1 MPRLS
6 LYKPERGK
14 DYSFID
20 DRIFE
25 MFTVGGTDV
34 NVHMLLGSPNPTDED
49 ASATLPQYDEM
60 SVTNIQDLLF
70 LENRDRKYEQD
81 IYTIRGIY
89 NLQDLEFNLSQFG
102 MFLNNDLLLLT
113 IHMNSTVK
121 TLGRKIVIGDVIE
134 LPHLRDEY
142 ALNDYQYA
150 LKNFYVVEDVTRP
163 AEGYSPTWF
172 PHLYRLKLKQIAD
185 GQEFKDI
192 DGKESTRDKEMA
204 INDAI
209 VADAEAN
216 ALLSGYE
223 TQHFFTLQVDDSGQP
238 ELIRADTT
246 SIDAS
251 TVKLH
256 GSIDHVMRHPVREGY
271 LGHLLGDGIP
281 PNGLPFGCGI
291 TFPTTGI
298 DGDYWLRTDMIPNR
312 LFRYDGKRW
321 IKFEDNVRMT
331 LTPREDRY
339 TQKGTFINNTTSTE
353 ICGEDIPERQGLS
366 KALRP
371 KVDIPHL
378 DNPEEC
384 DSNTPG
390 RRS

>member
-1 MPRLS
+1 LPRLS

-14 DYSFID
+14 DYQFID

-34 NVHMLLGSPNPTDED
+34 NLHLLLGTTNPTDED
-49 ASATLPQYDEM
+49 ATATTPQYDEM

-70 LENRDRKYEQD
+70 LENRDRKYEEN

-102 MFLNNDLLLLT
+102 MFLSNDMLFLT

-121 TLGRKIVIGDVIE
+121 TLGRKIVIGDVVE

-142 ALNDYQYA
+142 ALNDFQYA
-150 LKNFYVVEDVTRP
+150 LKNFYVVEDITRP

-172 PHLYRLKLKQIAD
+172 PHLYRLKLKQIAA

-192 DGKESTRDKEMA
+192 DADSTREKELA
-204 INDAI
+204 INEAI
-209 VADAEAN
+209 VQDAEAN

-223 TQHFFTLQVDDSGQP
+223 TQHFFTLQVNANGEP
-238 ELIRADTT
+238 ELVRADTT
-246 SIDAS
+246 MIDAS
-251 TVKLH
+251 THKLS
-256 GSIDHVMRHPVREGY
+256 GSIDHVMRNPVKEGY
-271 LGHLLGDGIP
+271 MGYLLGDGIP

-291 TFPTTGI
+291 SFPPTGI

-321 IKFEDNVRMT
+321 MKFEDNVRMT

-339 TQKGTFINNTTSTE
+339 TQKGTFINNTNSTE
-353 ICGEDIPERQGLS
+353 ICGEDIPERQSLS

-371 KVDIPHL
+371 KIDMPHL

-390 RRS
+390 RRK

>member
-14 DYSFID
+14 DYQFID

-34 NVHMLLGSPNPTDED
+34 NLHLLLGTTNPTDED
-49 ASATLPQYDEM
+49 ATATTPQYDEM

-70 LENRDRKYEQD
+70 LENRDRKYEEN

-102 MFLNNDLLLLT
+102 MFLSNDMLFLT

-121 TLGRKIVIGDVIE
+121 TLGRKIVIGDVVE

-142 ALNDYQYA
+142 ALNDFQYA
-150 LKNFYVVEDVTRP
+150 LKNFYVVEDITRP

-172 PHLYRLKLKQIAD
+172 PHLYRLKLKQIAA

-192 DGKESTRDKEMA
+192 DADSTREKELA
-204 INDAI
+204 INEAI
-209 VADAEAN
+209 VQDAEAN

-223 TQHFFTLQVDDSGQP
+223 TQHFFTLQVNANGEP
-238 ELIRADTT
+238 ELVRADTT
-246 SIDAS
+246 MIDAS
-251 TVKLH
+251 THKLS
-256 GSIDHVMRHPVREGY
+256 GSIDHVMRNPVKEGY
-271 LGHLLGDGIP
+271 MGYLLGDGIP

-291 TFPTTGI
+291 SFPPTGI

-321 IKFEDNVRMT
+321 MKFEDNVRMT

-339 TQKGTFINNTTSTE
+339 TQKGTFINNTNSTE
-353 ICGEDIPERQGLS
+353 ICGEDIPERQSLS

-371 KVDIPHL
+371 KIDMPHL

-390 RRS
+390 RRK

>member
-1 MPRLS
+1 LPRLS

-14 DYSFID
+14 DYQFID

-34 NVHMLLGSPNPTDED
+34 NLHLLLGTTNPTDED
-49 ASATLPQYDEM
+49 ATATTPQYDTM

-70 LENRDRKYEQD
+70 LENRDRKYEEN

-102 MFLNNDLLLLT
+102 MFLSNDMLFLT

-121 TLGRKIVIGDVIE
+121 TLGRKIVIGDVVE

-142 ALNDYQYA
+142 ALNDFQYA
-150 LKNFYVVEDVTRP
+150 LKNFYVVEDITRP

-172 PHLYRLKLKQIAD
+172 PHLYRLKLKQIAA

-192 DGKESTRDKEMA
+192 DADSTREKELA
-204 INDAI
+204 INEAI
-209 VADAEAN
+209 VQDAEAN

-223 TQHFFTLQVDDSGQP
+223 TQHFFTLQVNANGEP
-238 ELIRADTT
+238 ELVRADTT
-246 SIDAS
+246 MIDAS
-251 TVKLH
+251 THKLS
-256 GSIDHVMRHPVREGY
+256 GSIDHVMRNPVKEGY
-271 LGHLLGDGIP
+271 MGYLLGDGIP

-291 TFPTTGI
+291 SFPPTGI

-312 LFRYDGKRW
+312 LFRYDGRRW
-321 IKFEDNVRMT
+321 MKFEDNVRMT
-331 LTPREDRY
+331 MTPREDRY
-339 TQKGTFINNTTSTE
+339 TQKGTFINNTNSTE
-353 ICGEDIPERQGLS
+353 ICGEDIPERQSLS

-371 KVDIPHL
+371 KVDMPHL

-390 RRS
+390 RRK

>member
-6 LYKPERGK
+6 LYRPERGK
-14 DYSFID
+14 DYQFID

-34 NVHMLLGSPNPTDED
+34 NLHLLLGTTNPTDED
-49 ASATLPQYDEM
+49 ATATTPQYDTM

-70 LENRDRKYEQD
+70 LENRDRKYEEN

-102 MFLNNDLLLLT
+102 MFLSNDMLFLT

-121 TLGRKIVIGDVIE
+121 TLGRKIVIGDVVE

-142 ALNDYQYA
+142 ALNDFQYA
-150 LKNFYVVEDVTRP
+150 LKNFYVVEDITRP

-172 PHLYRLKLKQIAD
+172 PHLYRLKLKQIAA

-192 DGKESTRDKEMA
+192 DADSTREKELA
-204 INDAI
+204 INEAI
-209 VADAEAN
+209 VQDAEAN

-223 TQHFFTLQVDDSGQP
+223 TQHFFTLQVNANGEP
-238 ELIRADTT
+238 ELVRADTT
-246 SIDAS
+246 MIDAS
-251 TVKLH
+251 THKLS
-256 GSIDHVMRHPVREGY
+256 GSIDHVMRNPVKEGY
-271 LGHLLGDGIP
+271 MGYLLGDGIP

-291 TFPTTGI
+291 SFPPTGI

-321 IKFEDNVRMT
+321 MKFEDNVRMT

-339 TQKGTFINNTTSTE
+339 TQKGTFINNTNSTE
-353 ICGEDIPERQGLS
+353 ICGEDIPERQSLS

-371 KVDIPHL
+371 KIDMPHL

-390 RRS
+390 RRK

>member
-1 MPRLS
+1 MPRIS

-14 DYSFID
+14 DYQFID

-34 NVHMLLGSPNPTDED
+34 NVHMLLGSPNPSDED
-49 ASATLPQYDEM
+49 ATATMPQYDTLD
-60 SVTNIQDLLF
+60 VTNIQDLLF
-70 LENRDRKYEQD
+70 LENRDRRYEED

-102 MFLNNDLLLLT
+102 MFLNNDMLFLT

-121 TLGRKIVIGDVIE
+121 TLGRKIIIGDVVE

-142 ALNDYQYA
+142 ALNDYQHA

-192 DGKESTRDKEMA
+192 QHKDSTRDKELA
-204 INDAI
+204 INEAI
-209 VADAEAN
+209 VQDAEAN

-223 TQHFFTLQVDDSGQP
+223 TQHFFTLTVDEKGRPS
-238 ELIRADTT
+238 LFRADNTT
-246 SIDAS
+246 VDASAHERHASIDQ
-251 TVKLH
+251 
-256 GSIDHVMRHPVREGY
+256 VMRRPEKEGY
-271 LGHLLGDGIP
+271 MGYILGDGIP

-291 TFPTTGI
+291 TFPPSAI
-298 DGDYWLRTDMIPNR
+298 DGDYFLRTDMVPNR
-312 LFRYDGKRW
+312 LFRNDGKRW
-321 IKFEDNVRMT
+321 MKVQDNVRMT
-331 LTPREDRY
+331 MTPREDRF
-339 TQKGTFINNTTSTE
+339 TQKGSFINNTNSSE
-353 ICGEDIPERQGLS
+353 ICEEEVMERQSLS

-371 KVDIPHL
+371 KVDMPHL

-384 DSNTPG
+384 DSGTIG
-390 RRS
+390 RRI

>member
-6 LYKPERGK
+6 LYRPERGK
-14 DYSFID
+14 DYQFID

-34 NVHMLLGSPNPTDED
+34 NLHLLLGTTNPTDED
-49 ASATLPQYDEM
+49 ATATTPQYDEM

-70 LENRDRKYEQD
+70 LENRDRKYEEN

-102 MFLNNDLLLLT
+102 MFLSNDMLFLT

-121 TLGRKIVIGDVIE
+121 TLGRKIVIGDVVE

-142 ALNDYQYA
+142 ALNDFQYA
-150 LKNFYVVEDVTRP
+150 LKNFYVVEDITRP

-172 PHLYRLKLKQIAD
+172 PHLYRLKLKQIAA

-192 DGKESTRDKEMA
+192 DADSTREKELA
-204 INDAI
+204 INEAI
-209 VADAEAN
+209 VQDAEAN

-223 TQHFFTLQVDDSGQP
+223 TQHFFTLQVNANGEP
-238 ELIRADTT
+238 ELVRADTT
-246 SIDAS
+246 MIDAS
-251 TVKLH
+251 THKLS
-256 GSIDHVMRHPVREGY
+256 GSIDHVMRNPVKEGY
-271 LGHLLGDGIP
+271 MGYLLGDGIP

-291 TFPTTGI
+291 SFPPTGI

-321 IKFEDNVRMT
+321 MKFEDNVRMT

-339 TQKGTFINNTTSTE
+339 TQKGTFINNTNSTE
-353 ICGEDIPERQGLS
+353 ICGEDIPERQSLS

-371 KVDIPHL
+371 KIDMPHL

-390 RRS
+390 RRK